1 MGTVLI
7 LCVLDCPFATKTN
20 RLKHWSG
27 RARVSLAPCSF
38 ALSFCIGW
46 RRPFL
51 TRKSMGTTAVLLS
64 VWLWWRCARIHWK
77 SDEDTTLDTRSEVRY
92 SVEILSISMVTF
104 RQSSRGFMFPGGST
118 AGQVISKW
126 RRVFT
131 HEIGNQGEDEKRAES
146 KSEVVAFQPADG
158 WKIEIALKEFIQ
170 RWFVI
175 LRWWEHIAIYLHRLQ
190 VCKCGHVKCNI
201 FYYEWTV
208 IHVLQYFNFKL
219 IL

>member
-1 MGTVLI
+1 MNISHFTFLKSHFI
-7 LCVLDCPFATKTN
+7 LHYVHLLLHILHFTLHDLWNGKWEMRLTFHISQMPNVICETNMKRDFNFSKNDPLDLLTCKECI
-20 RLKHWSG
+20 
-27 RARVSLAPCSF
+27 LA
-38 ALSFCIGW
+38 
-46 RRPFL
+46 
-51 TRKSMGTTAVLLS
+51 
-64 VWLWWRCARIHWK
+64 
-77 SDEDTTLDTRSEVRY
+77 
-92 SVEILSISMVTF
+92 

-170 RWFVI
+170 QWFVI
-175 LRWWEHIAIYLHRLQ
+175 LRWWEHVAIYLHRLQ

-208 IHVLQYFNFKL
+208 IHVLQYFNFKSVCT
-219 IL
+219 